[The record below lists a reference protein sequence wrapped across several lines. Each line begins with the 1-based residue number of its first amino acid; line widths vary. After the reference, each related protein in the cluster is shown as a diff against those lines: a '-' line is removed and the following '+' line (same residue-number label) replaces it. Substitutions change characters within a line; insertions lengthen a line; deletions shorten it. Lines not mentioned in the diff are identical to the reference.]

1 MAAAT
6 FLELVNIWGAP
17 DDETLSKIRYAKWNA
32 VRIVKAIKEGK
43 DPNESNPVAEP
54 EPELEGPALDPND
67 PEVQALGGGNQHPPA
82 PTVMDVDEDDT
93 SHLAAQSHLNESL
106 HPSAQPSASHISNIP
121 APPSQPPRADSPY
134 EVSPIEPSPQA
145 SVRGRN
151 NSVGGG
157 YFPSVPQDE
166 EPVSPPSAAA
176 DVPTHLPPAA
186 PSSTTTA
193 GSPSPRSHAAAFNAP
208 AIPTVSAPIAAPL
221 PAQYGHQPQGDTHR
235 NFVPDDVAIAKAQK
249 HARWAISALNFEDSE
264 TAIKELR
271 AALQTLGA

>member
-54 EPELEGPALDPND
+54 EPEPQLPALDPND
-67 PEVQALGGGNQHPPA
+67 PEVQALGGGHHHPPA
-82 PTVMDVDEDDT
+82 PTAMDVDENDSEINHT
-93 SHLAAQSHLNESL
+93 
-106 HPSAQPSASHISNIP
+106 PNIP
-121 APPSQPPRADSPY
+121 GPPSQPPRADSPY

-157 YFPSVPQDE
+157 YFPSVPADE
-166 EPVSPPSAAA
+166 EPVSPPSVAV
-176 DVPTHLPPAA
+176 DVPPTHLPPAA

-193 GSPSPRSHAAAFNAP
+193 GSPPPQSKSRAAAFNAP
-208 AIPTVSAPIAAPL
+208 AIPTVSAPVAAPL
-221 PAQYGHQPQGDTHR
+221 PAQYGHQPQGDMHR
-235 NFVPDDVAIAKAQK
+235 NFVPDDVAIAEKAQK

-264 TAIKELR
+264 TAIRELR
-271 AALQTLGA
+271 AALQTLGAN